1 MPFRNCALTVFSALL
16 LVPLSASAQETFT
29 TRTHDFGISA
39 GYMFEGSAY
48 FAEFDEYSALEAGFM
63 ARVFYDRFIMEKL
76 SFGLYG
82 HAVLTDFYRYSE
94 ESGST
99 LLEAGFTMK
108 PRFFIGE
115 KMALKPGLN
124 VGYRYFLTQDDYLE
138 SDGLGLNFSL
148 ELQYDRG
155 ASILPFAEV
164 GFLAQPWGGNDDTD
178 ITFDPVLYVQIGIA
192 M

>member
-1 MPFRNCALTVFSALL
+1 MFFRRCTLTLLSTLL
-16 LVPLSASAQETFT
+16 LVPVGASAQEAFT
-29 TRTHDFGISA
+29 ARTHDFGISA
-39 GYMFEGSAY
+39 GYLFEGSAY
-48 FAEFDEYSALEAGFM
+48 FAEYDEYSAHEAGFM
-63 ARVFYDRFIMEKL
+63 ARLFYDRFITEKL

-82 HAVLTDFYRYSE
+82 HAALTDFYRYSE

-99 LLEAGFTMK
+99 LLEAGFSMK

-124 VGYRYFLTQDDYLE
+124 VGYRYYLTSDDFLS

-155 ASILPFAEV
+155 ASILPFGEI
-164 GFLAQPWGGNDDTD
+164 GFLAQPWGGNDSTD
-178 ITFDPVLYVQIGIA
+178 ITYGPILYVQIGIA